1 MNDRDLD
8 AEFQRI
14 VAGWD
19 DEAPDPLA
27 DRTDPSDRSGLP
39 GRMPSG
45 DDPAPATDALASV
58 DEAGDETVGDAG
70 GDVGDGG
77 GARKT
82 SGVNPAPLTP
92 AGSAGSAGPAGPAG
106 PGDSGGRT
114 GPAGPTPTDVAHGG
128 DLGLPIASTTSH
140 VWRASTP
147 SDAVDDVDALL
158 DAASAARGDEPDD
171 HFEPPSEIELPSAE
185 TDPMFWAIVG
195 GLVGGPL
202 LLLYLLFF
210 DRDGSGWWIV
220 TGLAMTVVGFILLV
234 LRGGTERDPF
244 DDGTRV

>member
-14 VAGWD
+14 IAGWD
-19 DEAPDPLA
+19 DEASDPA
-27 DRTDPSDRSGLP
+27 EARETRPA
-39 GRMPSG
+39 RMPSG
-45 DDPAPATDALASV
+45 EDPGPAGEPVAAVDDAPTDAPKAT
-58 DEAGDETVGDAG
+58 GI
-70 GDVGDGG
+70 
-77 GARKT
+77 
-82 SGVNPAPLTP
+82 NPAPTP
-92 AGSAGSAGPAGPAG
+92 AVPSGPAATGAAAPVDPAGPA
-106 PGDSGGRT
+106 
-114 GPAGPTPTDVAHGG
+114 PTDVAHGG
-128 DLGLPIASTTSH
+128 GLGLPIASTTSH

-158 DAASAARGDEPDD
+158 DEASAARGGEPDD
-171 HFEPPSEIELPSAE
+171 HFVPPSEIDLPSAE

-210 DRDGSGWWIV
+210 DRDGSGWWVV
-220 TGLAMTVVGFILLV
+220 TAIAMLVVGFVLLV
-234 LRGGTERDPF
+234 LRGGSERDPF

>member
-19 DEAPDPLA
+19 DEAPEPHEGRRGPSGGEPSGEEAAPAGDGRTAA
-27 DRTDPSDRSGLP
+27 DGTPVDAAAAAPDDTRTDAPKVSGI
-39 GRMPSG
+39 
-45 DDPAPATDALASV
+45 
-58 DEAGDETVGDAG
+58 
-70 GDVGDGG
+70 
-77 GARKT
+77 
-82 SGVNPAPLTP
+82 NPAPP
-92 AGSAGSAGPAGPAG
+92 AVPAVPSAPA
-106 PGDSGGRT
+106 DQT
-114 GPAGPTPTDVAHGG
+114 GPSPTDLADGG
-128 DLGLPIASTTSH
+128 ALGLPIASTTSH
-140 VWRASTP
+140 VWRASAP

-158 DAASAARGDEPDD
+158 DEASAARGGEPDD
-171 HFEPPSEIELPSAE
+171 HFVPPSEIDLPSAE

-220 TGLAMTVVGFILLV
+220 TAIAMLVVGFVLLV